1 MTRRPD
7 RGRDLPR
14 RPGSFAGAPEG
25 AARFICGFLACD
37 PLLSQAFLGGLP
49 PLLKV
54 NIRDDPSGQW
64 LENSLR
70 FSVTEA
76 GYESEA
82 ACNRAF
88 KREYGLP
95 PARYRKEKAGERA
108 DYPSSGR

>member
-64 LENSLR
+64 LENSLM

-76 GYESEA
+76 A
-82 ACNRAF
+82 NRGVVQIA
-88 KREYGLP
+88 
-95 PARYRKEKAGERA
+95 
-108 DYPSSGR
+108 S